1 MNNEPTSYPVTY
13 NLEDLKKRL
22 EIGMQVK
29 GRILECPK
37 KNRYILRI
45 RGYNIY
51 TESNKKFDR
60 NDEILLTVK
69 KISPNLVL
77 DMKKAGHYVD
87 PDNNQA
93 DIII

>member
-1 MNNEPTSYPVTY
+1 MDNQHPSYPVTL
-13 NLEDLKKRL
+13 NLVEFKKRL

-45 RGYNIY
+45 WGYNIY
-51 TESNKKFDR
+51 TESNKTFDK

-69 KISPNLVL
+69 KITPNLVF
-77 DMKKAGHYVD
+77 DMKKVEHFVD
-87 PDNNQA
+87 PDSNQTN
-93 DIII
+93 III